1 MDEPD
6 NPLSLPG
13 LAARRSLRRFIQP
26 ALGYLVA
33 AACLFWVLHDV
44 HPREILKVSAN
55 IQWRW
60 VTAAVAF
67 DILSYICQGWRWQL
81 LLRPVGRISLV
92 RTTQAIYVG
101 LFTNE
106 MLPMRL
112 GEVVRVYLVSQWMP
126 SGFASIV
133 PSLIVERFF
142 DAVWLAVCMG
152 LAAVFVPL
160 PQDLARAGDTLG
172 AAVLV
177 ATALFMYVVYRKR
190 EDQPLEA
197 AAVPSGWRVLRLARR
212 VFESLGGGLR
222 KIGFSRGFYLSFVAS
237 LLFVISQT
245 LAFWLIMQACG
256 LKFSFWVGAVVY
268 LVVRLGTTIPN
279 APANLGTYQFFVVVG
294 LAIFGVD
301 KAPATGFSFVVFF
314 LLTVPLWV
322 IGFFALSQSGM
333 TLASIRANV
342 RKVISQE
349 PGVSGIGGGL

>member
-6 NPLSLPG
+6 NTLSP
-13 LAARRSLRRFIQP
+13 APKSLRRFIQP

-44 HPREILKVSAN
+44 HLREILSVSAN

-60 VTAAVAF
+60 VTAAIAF
-67 DILSYICQGWRWQL
+67 DLLSYICQGWRWQL

-92 RTTQAIYVG
+92 RATQAIYAG

-126 SGFASIV
+126 SGFASVV

-142 DAVWLAVCMG
+142 DAVWLAICMG

-160 PQDLARAGDTLG
+160 PQDLARAGDILG
-172 AAVLV
+172 AAVLL
-177 ATALFMYVVYRKR
+177 ATVLFLYVVYRKR
-190 EDQPLEA
+190 EDRLLEA
-197 AAVPSGWRVLRLARR
+197 AGASPGWRLLRLARR
-212 VFESLGGGLR
+212 VFESLEEGIR
-222 KIGFSRGFYLSFVAS
+222 KIGFSKGLYLSFVAS
-237 LLFVISQT
+237 LLFVICQT
-245 LAFWLIMQACG
+245 LALWLIMQACG
-256 LKFSFWVGAVVY
+256 LKLSFWVGAVVY
-268 LVVRLGTTIPN
+268 LVVRLGTALPN

-294 LAIFGVD
+294 LEIFGVG
-301 KAPATGFSFVVFF
+301 KGPATGFSFVVFF
-314 LLTVPLWV
+314 LLTFPLWV
-322 IGFFALSQSGM
+322 IGFFALSQSRM

-342 RKVISQE
+342 RKVTSQE
-349 PGVSGIGGGL
+349 PGVSLPGIGGGL